1 MKSTGLL
8 IAAALLAVLTGVL
21 YWSNHH
27 AADDTT
33 KPATPAAIKL
43 LTIRDA
49 DVSKIEIEKKG
60 TEQVGLAKG
69 GDGKWEITAPQKL
82 TGDQDAISGVI
93 SVLAGLNSERV
104 VEDHA
109 LDLKQYGLADPSVQV
124 DFTTKDGKSQK
135 LLLGDDTP
143 TGNGVYAAVGGDPR
157 VFTIASY
164 SKTSLDKTAADLRD
178 KRLFTTNFDKVSEVD
193 LTAKKQSIEFGRS
206 KDAWQI
212 VKPRPLRADNF
223 SVEDLVRRLKDAK
236 MDLSAA
242 ADADEKKIAAAFA
255 SATPVATAKVT
266 DATGTQTLEVRKSKT
281 DYYAKSSAVSGVYK
295 VAADLGTGLD
305 KALDDFRNKKI
316 FDFGF
321 DDVSAVDMH
330 DGSKEY
336 SLVKGGQDWWA
347 DGKKMDAMSSQA
359 FIDKFRDLSATKF
372 PDSGFTNATITMKVT
387 SNGGK
392 RVENIAIAKSG
403 DNYIAKREG
412 EPSLYQLDAKVV
424 EELQKAAADVKPAE
438 EPKPAAAPT
447 PAPAKK

>member
-27 AADDTT
+27 TAEDTK
-33 KPATPAAIKL
+33 KPAATDATKL
-43 LTIRDA
+43 LTFKDA
-49 DVSKIEIEKKG
+49 DVSKIEIDKKG

-69 GDGKWEITAPQKL
+69 SDGKWDITAPQKL
-82 TGDQDAISGVI
+82 TGDQDAITGVI

-124 DFTTKDGKSQK
+124 SFTTKDGKSQK
-135 LLLGDDTP
+135 LSLGDDTP
-143 TGNGVYAAVGGDPR
+143 TGNAVYAAVGGDPR

-164 SKTSLDKTAADLRD
+164 SKSSLDKTASDLRD
-178 KRLFTTNFDKVSEVD
+178 KRLFTANFDKVSEVD
-193 LTAKKQSIEFGRS
+193 LTAKKQTVEFGRS

-223 SVEDLVRRLKDAK
+223 SVEDLVRKLKDAK

-242 ADADEKKIAAAFA
+242 ADADEKKAAALFA

-266 DATGTQTLEVRKSKT
+266 DATGTQTVEVRKSKA
-281 DYYAKSSAVSGVYK
+281 DYYAKSSAVSGVYR
-295 VAADLGTGLD
+295 VAADLGTSLD
-305 KALDDFRNKKI
+305 KALDEFRNKKV

-321 DDVSAVDMH
+321 DDVSAVEMH
-330 DGSKEY
+330 DGSKAY
-336 SLVKGGQDWWA
+336 SLVKGGSDWWSN
-347 DGKKMDAMSSQA
+347 GKKMDAMSSQA
-359 FIDKFRDLSATKF
+359 FIDKFRDLAATKF
-372 PDSGFTNATITMKVT
+372 PESGFMNATITMKVT

-392 RVENIAIAKSG
+392 RVENVSVAKSG

-412 EPSLYQLDAKVV
+412 EPSLYQLDGKAV
-424 EELQKAAADVKPAE
+424 EELQKSAEAVKPAE
-438 EPKPAAAPT
+438 EPKPAAT
-447 PAPAKK
+447 PAPTKK